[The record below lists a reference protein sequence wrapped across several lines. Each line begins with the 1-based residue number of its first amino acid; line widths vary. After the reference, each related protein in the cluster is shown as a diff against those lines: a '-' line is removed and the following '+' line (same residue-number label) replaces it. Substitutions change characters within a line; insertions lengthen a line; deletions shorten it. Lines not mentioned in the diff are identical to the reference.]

1 VSLPPPERYPARA
14 LVNALKGR
22 TVIDA
27 SCDAEGIADLCLALD
42 DGTTILID
50 VEPDVDSEPLALAF
64 GRRPWPRLVVRV
76 GAGELWPDNEA

>member
-1 VSLPPPERYPARA
+1 MSLPSAERHPARA

-27 SCDAEGIADLCLALD
+27 SCNAEGNAELRLALD

-50 VEPDVDSEPLALAF
+50 VEPDADSEPLALAL

-76 GAGELWPDNEA
+76 GAGELWPDSEA

>member
-1 VSLPPPERYPARA
+1 MSLPPPERYPARA

-27 SCDAEGIADLCLALD
+27 SCDAEGIADLRLALD